1 MDGNF
6 SKDMDP
12 IISHIPP
19 PGFVARLDGIYIERV
34 GKDDEVTLD
43 WLCSPIAVKA
53 LGRNKNNEHWCSW
66 IELVDADGVVHELH
80 VLEENLGGS
89 FSKVLKDLRCRGFR
103 LAGGKAARE
112 SLAELLMNWKPARR
126 YYTTDRLGWTDSS
139 CANFVLGNK
148 RVLGDEEMVFLN
160 DAASSRAA
168 EMYPSGTLERWRTD
182 VAQRCSGNP
191 IMLVAVSLSFAG
203 PLVGFLGREPFGL
216 HLRGG
221 SSSGKTTCSK
231 AAVSVWGSPDFMH
244 RWCTTANAL
253 EGTAASCTG
262 SLLMLDEIGEV
273 SGRDVD
279 KAAYM
284 LGNGEGKER
293 ATPTGGKRPVSQ
305 WSLTILSTGEISLA
319 DKMAEVGKTPMA
331 GQNVRLIDVAA
342 DMRRFKAF
350 DDLHGEADGDI
361 FAKSVKSAASKYF
374 GVAGPAFVE
383 ELLRSPDLGEKAPDW
398 LNKIVADWK
407 SRLGLSTD
415 GTVSRVLGHFALI
428 GLAGNLA
435 THRGITGWRKGEA
448 LSAAYELAKEWVE
461 AQDRP
466 EKWQVDAAVERT
478 REYLMAHGD
487 THFQRAGQ
495 PPVTNLAG
503 YRDDDWFY
511 ILGDTWSALHAG
523 LSPTEEA
530 KRLAIAGFF
539 VHGDGRNIQS
549 KSPGWVPE
557 RPRAYKVRTSIIEM
571 ASVAKTLSIAG

>member
-12 IISHIPP
+12 IISHVPP
-19 PGFVARLDGIYIERV
+19 AGFVARLDGIYIERV

-89 FSKVLKDLRCRGFR
+89 FSKVLKDLRSRGFR
-103 LAGGKAARE
+103 LLGGKAARE
-112 SLAELLMNWKPARR
+112 SLAELLMTWKPARR
-126 YYTTDRLGWTDSS
+126 YYITDRLGWVDEGCT
-139 CANFVLGNK
+139 AFVLGNK
-148 RVLGDEEMVFLN
+148 RVLGDEDMVFLN
-160 DAASSRAA
+160 DAASSRAM
-168 EMYPSGTLERWRTD
+168 EMRSSGTLEDWRAT

-191 IMLVAVSLSFAG
+191 VMLVAVSLAFAG
-203 PLVGFLGREPFGL
+203 PLVGFLGRESFGL
-216 HLRGG
+216 HLDGK
-221 SSSGKTTCSK
+221 SGHGKSTTAK
-231 AAVSVWGSPDFMH
+231 AAVSVWGSPNFMH
-244 RWCTTANAL
+244 SWRTTANAL
-253 EGTAASCTG
+253 EGTAATCNG
-262 SLLMLDEIGEV
+262 SLLVLDEIDEV
-273 SGRDVD
+273 SARDVG
-279 KAAYM
+279 AAVYM
-284 LGNGEGKER
+284 LGNGEGKDR
-293 ATPTGGKRPVSQ
+293 ATSTGGSRATHR
-305 WSLTILSTGEISLA
+305 WSLTFLSTGEISLA
-319 DKMAEVGKTPMA
+319 DKMAEVGKKPMA
-331 GQNVRLIDVAA
+331 GQNVRLIEVAA

-350 DDLHGEADGDI
+350 DNLHGEADGDI
-361 FAKSVKSAASKYF
+361 FAKSVKSATSKYF

-383 ELLRSPDLGEKAPDW
+383 ELIRSPDLREKAPTW

-435 THRGITGWRKGEA
+435 THRGITGWRQGEA
-448 LSAAYELAKEWVE
+448 LSAAYELAKEWLE

-478 REYLMAHGD
+478 REYLVAHGD

-511 ILGDTWSALHAG
+511 ILGDTWSAVHAG
-523 LSPTEEA
+523 LSPSEEA

-539 VHGDGRNIQS
+539 VHGDGKNIQS
-549 KSPGWVPE
+549 KSPGWVPG
-557 RPRAYKVRTSIIEM
+557 RPRAYKVR
-571 ASVAKTLSIAG
+571 ASVIDVAPAAKTLSISG

>member
-66 IELVDADGVVHELH
+66 IELVDADGIVHELH

-112 SLAELLMNWKPARR
+112 SLVELLMNWKPARR

-160 DAASSRAA
+160 DAASSRAT
-168 EMYPSGTLERWRTD
+168 EMRSSGTLEDWRAA

-191 IMLVAVSLSFAG
+191 VMLVAVSLAFAG
-203 PLVGFLGREPFGL
+203 PLVGFLGRESFGL
-216 HLRGG
+216 HLCGDPG
-221 SSSGKTTCSK
+221 NGKTTTAK
-231 AAVSVWGSPDFMH
+231 AAVSVWGSPNFMH
-244 RWCTTANAL
+244 SWRTTANAL
-253 EGTAASCTG
+253 EGTAATCNG
-262 SLLMLDEIGEV
+262 SLLVLDELAAV
-273 SGRDVD
+273 SGREVGDAV
-279 KAAYM
+279 YM
-284 LGNGEGKER
+284 LGNGEGKGR
-293 ATPTGGKRPVSQ
+293 ATATGDSIRAHR
-305 WSLTILSTGEISLA
+305 WSLTFLSTGEISLA
-319 DKMAEVGKTPMA
+319 KKMGESGKTPMA
-331 GQNVRLIDVAA
+331 GQNVRLINIIA
-342 DMRRFKAF
+342 DARLFGAF
-350 DDLHGEADGDI
+350 DNLHGETKSEI
-361 FAKSVKSAASKYF
+361 FAKSVEDASASCF
-374 GVAGPAFVE
+374 GVAGQAFVE
-383 ELLRSPDLGEKAPDW
+383 RLIKTPGLREKATRA
-398 LNKIVADWK
+398 LQNIISRWK
-407 SRLGLSTD
+407 SELDLPSDRFA
-415 GTVSRVLGHFALI
+415 SRVLGHFALI
-428 GLAGNLA
+428 GVAGHLA
-435 THRGITGWRKGEA
+435 TVFGLTGWQKGEA
-448 LSAAYELAKEWVE
+448 HRAAFELAKKWLE

-466 EKWQVDAAVERT
+466 EKLQVDAAVERT
-478 REYLMAHGD
+478 REYLVAHGD

-539 VHGDGRNIQS
+539 VHGDGKNIQS
-549 KSPGWVPE
+549 KSPGWVPG
-557 RPRAYKVRTSIIEM
+557 RPRAYKVRASIIDM
-571 ASVAKTLSIAG
+571 ASIAKTLSISG